1 MTNKVY
7 KRNYGFRSKSSNVLN
22 NRRSVGRKCLAKFAS
37 KNKCRI

>member
-7 KRNYGFRSKSSNVLN
+7 KRNYGFRSKSSKVIS
-22 NRRSVGRKCLAKFAS
+22 NRRSAGRKILAKFAC